1 MFHEAMFQNQLF
13 PSSGHLNDY
22 AAHIY
27 SKIYGP
33 GQKQQN

>member
-22 AAHIY
+22 VAHIY

-33 GQKQQN
+33 GQKQ